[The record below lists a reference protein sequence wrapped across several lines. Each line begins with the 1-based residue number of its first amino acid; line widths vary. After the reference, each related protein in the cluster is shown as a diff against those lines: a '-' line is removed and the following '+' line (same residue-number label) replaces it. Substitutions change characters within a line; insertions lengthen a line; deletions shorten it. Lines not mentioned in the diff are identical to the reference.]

1 MMLALCACTSGR
13 RHDPHAI
20 ELNNR
25 AVVVAGLHYL
35 NDDSL
40 RFAVELLNQAI
51 GIDSSNLML
60 YFNKTKYTVM
70 LGLYDEASSTLAAAE
85 SKSEDDP
92 DVAVMQGIVAEMQGD
107 DQSAQQFYE
116 RGLALHDSK
125 YGNSSNLKHF
135 LNRIYIELLLGHP
148 IDPNINLDS
157 IALPDDYLIDDV
169 RGIISTLIN
178 SDREELLRVPLR

>member
-13 RHDPHAI
+13 RHAPHAI